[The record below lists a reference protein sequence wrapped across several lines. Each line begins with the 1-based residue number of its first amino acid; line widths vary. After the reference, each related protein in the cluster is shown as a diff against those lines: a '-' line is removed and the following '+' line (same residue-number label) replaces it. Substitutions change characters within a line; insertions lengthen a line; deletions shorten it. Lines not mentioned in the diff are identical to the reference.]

1 VSVFRFPPAH
11 GQETCL
17 QKERTVIDLDKEKG
31 MTLTSAARSLPKP
44 PHIST
49 VWRWVKFGV
58 RGTKLETVVVGGRRY
73 TTREALTRFI
83 AATTASANGEQLPCR
98 TPHQRQRAVEQA
110 EAELAKAGI

>member
-1 VSVFRFPPAH
+1 M
-11 GQETCL
+11 
-17 QKERTVIDLDKEKG
+17 IDLDKERG

-49 VWRWVKFGV
+49 VWRWVNRGV
-58 RGTKLETVVVGGRRY
+58 RGTRLETVVVGGRRY
-73 TTREALTRFI
+73 TSREAIARFV

-98 TPHQRQRAVEQA
+98 TPRQRQRDIEQA